1 MSPRRDAALGLTRR
15 KFLACCSALAAAGAG
30 CASLAPDMRSAYAL
44 IVDPPLADY
53 ERIIRALIGTVL
65 PLEVPAFPVTGQQV
79 EARLLRL
86 FRLERDPRFLL
97 LQRSFVL
104 FDQTD
109 LFPHFA
115 PLAKAQ
121 KEEARGTKGEGRQT
135 QDEGRRTKDEGEAH
149 DRDLYARFAAHGAP
163 ARFTALPLDRQREYF
178 DLWRQS
184 RFLLR
189 REFHATARSLV
200 MVSAYS
206 MPETWAVIGYAG
218 PLLPGHGA
226 RS

>member
-1 MSPRRDAALGLTRR
+1 MPPRTDAAVAITRR
-15 KFLACCSALAAAGAG
+15 RFLMCCSALAAVGSG
-30 CASLAPDMRSAYAL
+30 CATLAPDARVAYAL
-44 IVDPPLADY
+44 LTDPPLADY
-53 ERIIRALIGTVL
+53 DEILGSLIHTVL
-65 PLEVPAFPVTGQQV
+65 PLEDPSFPVSRAQV
-79 EARLLRL
+79 QTRLLQL

-97 LQRSFVL
+97 LQRSLVL

-115 PLAKAQ
+115 PLAI
-121 KEEARGTKGEGRQT
+121 EEQGEGRQT
-135 QDEGRRTKDEGEAH
+135 KDGAQAH
-149 DRDLYARFAAHGAP
+149 DRALYARFAESSVP
-163 ARFTALPLDRQREYF
+163 PRWTALALDRQREYF

-206 MPETWAVIGYAG
+206 MSEVWAVMGYAG
-218 PLLPGHGA
+218 PLLPGQGAA

>member
-115 PLAKAQ
+115 PLT
-121 KEEARGTKGEGRQT
+121 KEEK
-135 QDEGRRTKDEGEAH
+135 DEGRRTQDEGEAH
-149 DRDLYARFAAHGAP
+149 DRDLYARFAGHGAP

-189 REFHATARSLV
+189 REFHATARSLA

-206 MPETWAVIGYAG
+206 MPEVWAVIGYAG
-218 PLLPGHGA
+218 PLLPGHGGG

>member
-15 KFLACCSALAAAGAG
+15 KFLACCSALAAAGTG

-44 IVDPPLADY
+44 IVDPSLADY
-53 ERIIRALIGTVL
+53 EPILRALIGTVL
-65 PLEVPAFPVTGQQV
+65 PLEVAAFPVTGQQV

-97 LQRSFVL
+97 LQRSFLL

-109 LFPHFA
+109 LYPHFA
-115 PLAKAQ
+115 PLTN
-121 KEEARGTKGEGRQT
+121 EEN
-135 QDEGRRTKDEGEAH
+135 DEGRRTKDEGEAH
-149 DRDLYARFAAHGAP
+149 DRELYARFAGHGEP
-163 ARFTALPLDRQREYF
+163 ARFTSLPLERQRAYF
-178 DLWRQS
+178 DLWRRS

-206 MPETWAVIGYAG
+206 MPETWAVIGYSG
-218 PLLPGHGA
+218 PLLPGHGGA

>member
-1 MSPRRDAALGLTRR
+1 MSPRRDAAHALTRR
-15 KFLACCSALAAAGAG
+15 RFLACCSALAAAGAG

-53 ERIIRALIGTVL
+53 EPILRALIGTVL
-65 PLEVPAFPVTGQQV
+65 PLDVPAFPVTGQQV
-79 EARLLRL
+79 KDRLLRL
-86 FRLERDPRFLL
+86 FRLECDPRFLL
-97 LQRSFVL
+97 LQRSFML

-115 PLAKAQ
+115 PLTREE
-121 KEEARGTKGEGRQT
+121 KEEGRS
-135 QDEGRRTKDEGEAH
+135 TKDEGEAH

-206 MPETWAVIGYAG
+206 MPETWAAIGYAG
-218 PLLPGHGA
+218 PLLPGHGGA

>member
-1 MSPRRDAALGLTRR
+1 MSPHLDAALAITRR
-15 KFLACCSALAAAGAG
+15 RFLACCSALAAAGAG
-30 CASLAPDMRSAYAL
+30 CASLSPDMRLAYAL

-53 ERIIRALIGTVL
+53 EPILRALIGTVL
-65 PLEVPAFPVTGQQV
+65 PLEVPAFPVTGPQV

-115 PLAKAQ
+115 PLAK
-121 KEEARGTKGEGRQT
+121 EEK
-135 QDEGRRTKDEGEAH
+135 DEGRGTKDEGKTH
-149 DRDLYARFAAHGAP
+149 DRDLFARFAGHGAP

-206 MPETWAVIGYAG
+206 MPEVWPVIGYAG
-218 PLLPGHGA
+218 PLLPPQSGA

>member
-53 ERIIRALIGTVL
+53 ELILRALIGTVL

-104 FDQTD
+104 FEQTD
-109 LFPHFA
+109 LFPHVA
-115 PLAKAQ
+115 PLAK
-121 KEEARGTKGEGRQT
+121 EEK
-135 QDEGRRTKDEGEAH
+135 DERRPTKDEGEPH
-149 DRDLYARFAAHGAP
+149 DRDLYARFVGRGAP

-200 MVSAYS
+200 MVAAYS
-206 MPETWAVIGYAG
+206 MPEVWAVIGYAG
-218 PLLPGHGA
+218 PLLPGHGGA

>member
-1 MSPRRDAALGLTRR
+1 M
-15 KFLACCSALAAAGAG
+15 
-30 CASLAPDMRSAYAL
+30 AYAL
-44 IVDPPLADY
+44 LTDPALADY
-53 ERIIRALIGTVL
+53 DEILGSLVRTVL
-65 PLEVPAFPVTGQQV
+65 PLEDRLFPVTRAQV
-79 EARLLRL
+79 QARLLHL

-115 PLAKAQ
+115 PPANI
-121 KEEARGTKGEGRQT
+121 E
-135 QDEGRRTKDEGEAH
+135 QDERRRTKNERETH
-149 DRDLYARFAAHGAP
+149 DRDLYARFVGHGPP

-206 MPETWAVIGYAG
+206 MPEVWAVIGYAG
-218 PLLPGHGA
+218 PLLPGHGGA

>member
-1 MSPRRDAALGLTRR
+1 MSPRRDAALALTRR
-15 KFLACCSALAAAGAG
+15 RFLACCSALAAAGAG

-53 ERIIRALIGTVL
+53 EPILRALIGTVL

-79 EARLLRL
+79 EERLLRL

-97 LQRSFVL
+97 LQRSFML

-115 PLAKAQ
+115 PLTR
-121 KEEARGTKGEGRQT
+121 EEK
-135 QDEGRRTKDEGEAH
+135 DEGRRTKDEGEAH
-149 DRDLYARFAAHGAP
+149 DRDLYARFAAHGTT

-218 PLLPGHGA
+218 PLLPGHGGA

>member
-53 ERIIRALIGTVL
+53 ELILRALIGTVL

-115 PLAKAQ
+115 PLT
-121 KEEARGTKGEGRQT
+121 EEEK
-135 QDEGRRTKDEGEAH
+135 DEGRRTQDEGEAH
-149 DRDLYARFAAHGAP
+149 DRDLYARFAGHGAP

-189 REFHATARSLV
+189 REFHATARSLA
-200 MVSAYS
+200 MVSAC
-206 MPETWAVIGYAG
+206 
-218 PLLPGHGA
+218 LLYTSDA
-226 RS
+226 ADE

>member
-1 MSPRRDAALGLTRR
+1 MSPHHDAALTITRR
-15 KFLACCSALAAAGAG
+15 RFLACCSALATAGAG
-30 CASLAPDMRSAYAL
+30 CASLSPDMRSAYAL

-53 ERIIRALIGTVL
+53 EPILRALIGTVL
-65 PLEVPAFPVTGQQV
+65 PLDVPAFPVTGQQV
-79 EARLLRL
+79 EARLVRL

-109 LFPHFA
+109 LFPHIA
-115 PLAKAQ
+115 PLAN
-121 KEEARGTKGEGRQT
+121 EEK
-135 QDEGRRTKDEGEAH
+135 DEGRGTKDEGKKQ
-149 DRDLYARFAAHGAP
+149 DRELYARFAGHSGA

-178 DLWRQS
+178 DLWRRS

-206 MPETWAVIGYAG
+206 MPEVWPVIGYAG
-218 PLLPGHGA
+218 PLLSGHGGA
-226 RS
+226 GS

>member
-1 MSPRRDAALGLTRR
+1 MSPRRDPALALTRR
-15 KFLACCSALAAAGAG
+15 RFLACCSALAAAGTG

-44 IVDPPLADY
+44 VVDPPLADY
-53 ERIIRALIGTVL
+53 EPILRALIGTVL

-115 PLAKAQ
+115 PLAN
-121 KEEARGTKGEGRQT
+121 EERIVEGRGAKN
-135 QDEGRRTKDEGEAH
+135 EGRGTKDEGKTH
-149 DRDLYARFAAHGAP
+149 DGDLYARFAGHGAP

-226 RS
+226 ARS